1 MLHLLAHIML
11 AKLKILGVKTLL
23 LLTKGFISLR
33 NNLAKIPYVSDAFK
47 RMARFFYLGTL
58 YLLTPVYGLY
68 RRGKRTVK
76 KWLGDEPLTWIRP
89 FTHRYL
95 LHVIIALITFTTLY
109 SNLST
114 PTVSAEGFGE
124 GRLISQV
131 IGIDNYEEGLRDS
144 PALPDYIIRQ
154 LENEGE
160 IVVSTPSRTF
170 VNSSGEAVFQP
181 YLPLTEESVA
191 KRTKVETYTV
201 EGGDTLGG
209 IAAKFQIQLTTLL
222 YANNL
227 NSRSVI
233 QPGQSLTI
241 LPVDGLVHEVKKN
254 ENIGQIANLYDVK
267 GSEILSFNNISD
279 PTAIQVGSKLIIPGG
294 KPPAPVSRPTTVA
307 SKPSTAAP
315 ANIPPSATNDEGLTL
330 LWPTTDHH
338 INQYFSYLHTG
349 LDIRGKIGNPIYA
362 AEDGVVLESRWA
374 GDYGKM
380 VLIKHDNGLITRYG
394 HNDRLLVEAGDRVT
408 RGQTIS
414 LMGSTGR
421 STGPHL
427 HFEVIVN
434 AKRVNPLTY
443 TR

>member
-1 MLHLLAHIML
+1 MASRF
-11 AKLKILGVKTLL
+11 KIWGARTLL
-23 LLTKGFISLR
+23 LITKGFISLH
-33 NNLAKIPYVSDAFK
+33 NFFKKIPFIGATIRKIV
-47 RMARFFYLGTL
+47 RFFYLGTL

-68 RRGKRTVK
+68 RRAKRTTKRWV
-76 KWLGDEPLTWIRP
+76 GDEPLTWIRP

-95 LHVIIALITFTTLY
+95 LHVIILIITLTTLY
-109 SNLST
+109 TNLRT
-114 PTVSAEGFGE
+114 PIVNAEGYGE
-124 GRLISQV
+124 GRLIEAI
-131 IGIDNYEEGLRDS
+131 IGTDDYEAGLRDI
-144 PALPDYIIRQ
+144 PALPDYIVRQ
-154 LENEGE
+154 LEEEGQIIE
-160 IVVSTPSRTF
+160 NVPPLTF
-170 VNSSGEAVFQP
+170 IGSGGEAIFQP

-191 KRTKVETYTV
+191 RRTKVETYKV

-227 NSRSVI
+227 NSRSLI
-233 QPGQSLTI
+233 QPGQELTI
-241 LPVDGLVHEVKKN
+241 LPVDGLTHKIARN
-254 ENIGQIANLYDVK
+254 ENIGYIANLYGVK
-267 GSEILSFNNISD
+267 STEILSFNNIND
-279 PTAIQVGSKLIIPGG
+279 PTAIQVGAELIIPGG
-294 KPPAPVSRPTTVA
+294 KPPAPAPTPARANVA
-307 SKPSTAAP
+307 TSQPSNEVV
-315 ANIPPSATNDEGLTL
+315 NIPSSATNDEGLTL

-338 INQYFSYLHTG
+338 INQYYNWRHSG

-362 AEDGVVLESRWA
+362 AEDGVVLEARWA

-394 HNDRLLVEAGDRVT
+394 HNDRLLVEAGERIT

-427 HFEVIVN
+427 HFEVITN
-434 AKRVNPLTY
+434 GARVNPLTY